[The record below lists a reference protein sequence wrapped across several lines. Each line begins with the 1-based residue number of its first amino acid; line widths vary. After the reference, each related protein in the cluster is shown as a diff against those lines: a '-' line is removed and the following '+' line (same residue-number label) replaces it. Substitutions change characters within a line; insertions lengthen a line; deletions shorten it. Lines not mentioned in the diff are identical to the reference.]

1 MVSSMAATCSPTSLQ
16 LRLAMNCHNRQIP
29 PPTQTRRWMRNKEVG
44 SGSFRFL
51 FLPQNERR
59 FDGGSCVGSSSAA
72 DNFAGWSDSD
82 HDSDQSIE
90 NQRKKW
96 LRGIVGAG
104 VAGVILFAGLTFA
117 ALSLSKWS
125 TSRPKQQIEP
135 FTTMEPFTTQQEVS
149 LASDKEDD
157 KVEESKSE
165 DRNDSDLES
174 KTDIQTDLSSFPEL
188 NEAPSENVLVDSTEI
203 STVDNVDY
211 ATRVSGTSNND
222 SLQEDLRY
230 ESIFDDKSVA
240 PEMTPS
246 SENLPSSEINASS
259 PVSTFEVDKN
269 PVYVEPSN
277 LPDITNLNT
286 DHQSELPVSK
296 INENSDP
303 SSDSFTSTVLEP
315 NEPMGVN
322 ISDSSPMDSSS
333 EPQIVPEDDTEAV
346 ASLSTKENVDLSNT
360 TQNSAER
367 NSSSLEVNY
376 LDESAF
382 SGTLSEFAN
391 QKGIIAHNEMKES
404 KPFSELPTP
413 EISFSSA
420 GIPAPSA
427 VSAAL
432 QVLPGKVLVPA
443 VVDQLQGQTFAA
455 LQVLKVIE
463 ADVQPSDLCTRREY
477 ARWLV
482 AASSVLSRS
491 TVSKVYPAM
500 YIENVTELAFDDITP
515 DDPDFSSIQGLAE
528 AGFIS
533 SKLSNHDLLSSSVEN
548 QGPFYFAAESPLSR
562 QDLVSWKMALDKR
575 QLPEAD
581 KKMLYKLSGFRD
593 IDKINPDAWPALVA
607 DLSAG
612 DQGIISLAFG
622 CTRLFQPDKPVTKAQ
637 AAVALA
643 TGEASDTVSEELARI
658 EAESVAENAV
668 SAHNAL
674 VAQVEQDIN
683 ESFEKELSVER
694 EKINA
699 VEKMAEEARCELE
712 RLRAERE
719 KDGVALMKERIAI
732 ESEMEFLSKLRRE
745 VEEQLQSLLSN
756 KVEISYEKER
766 ISKLQKEAESEK
778 QEISR
783 LQYDLEVERKALSM
797 ARAWAEDEAKRAR
810 EQAKAL
816 EEARY
821 RWEKHGIKVVVDSSL
836 DEESSTGVTWLTA
849 GKQVSSVEGT
859 VNRAENLVDKL
870 KLMADNVKGKSR
882 EVIDKIIQ
890 KVQVLISILREWV
903 AKAYAETKEL
913 KEATISKTRGSIQE
927 LQQNTTEFSFA
938 IKEKA
943 RGSMQELRQHT
954 ADFSLAVK
962 ESTKRVAEDCREGVE
977 KLTQK
982 FKS

>member
-1 MVSSMAATCSPTSLQ
+1 MISSMAATCSPTSLQ
-16 LRLAMNCHNRQIP
+16 LRLAMNCHNRRIS
-29 PPTQTRRWMRNKEVG
+29 PPTQTRPWMRNKEVG

-59 FDGGSCVGSSSAA
+59 FDGGSWIGSSSAA
-72 DNFAGWSDSD
+72 DNLAGWSDSD

-125 TSRPKQQIEP
+125 ASRRKQQ
-135 FTTMEPFTTQQEVS
+135 MEPFTAQHEV
-149 LASDKEDD
+149 LLGSDKEDD

-188 NEAPSENVLVDSTEI
+188 NEAPSENVLGDSTET

-211 ATRVSGTSNND
+211 ATRVSGTGNND
-222 SLQEDLRY
+222 SFQEDLQY
-230 ESIFDDKSVA
+230 ESSFDDKSVA

-269 PVYVEPSN
+269 PVHVEPSN
-277 LPDITNLNT
+277 VPDITNLNT
-286 DHQSELPVSK
+286 DHLSELPVSK

-303 SSDSFTSTVLEP
+303 SSDSFTSTILQP

-322 ISDSSPMDSSS
+322 ISDSSPVDSSS

-346 ASLSTKENVDLSNT
+346 ASLLTKENLDLSNT

-376 LDESAF
+376 LDESDF
-382 SGTLSEFAN
+382 SGTVSEFAN
-391 QKGIIAHNEMKES
+391 QKAIIANNEMKES
-404 KPFSELPTP
+404 KPFFELPTP

-432 QVLPGKVLVPA
+432 QVLPGK
-443 VVDQLQGQTFAA
+443 LQGQTFAA

-643 TGEASDTVSEELARI
+643 TGEASDSVSEELARI

-668 SAHNAL
+668 SAHSAL

-683 ESFEKELSVER
+683 ESFEKELSMER

-699 VEKMAEEARCELE
+699 VERMAEEARCELE

-732 ESEMEFLSKLRRE
+732 ESEMEVLSKLRRE

-890 KVQVLISILREWV
+890 KVQVLISILRERV
-903 AKAYAETKEL
+903 AKAYAQTKEL

-943 RGSMQELRQHT
+943 RGSLQELRQHT

>member
-16 LRLAMNCHNRQIP
+16 LRLAMNCHNRRIS
-29 PPTQTRRWMRNKEVG
+29 PPTQTRPWMRNKEVG
-44 SGSFRFL
+44 SGSFRLL

-59 FDGGSCVGSSSAA
+59 FDGGSWTGSSSAA

-125 TSRPKQQIEP
+125 TSRPKQQ
-135 FTTMEPFTTQQEVS
+135 MEPFTTQQEVS
-149 LASDKEDD
+149 LASDMEDD

-188 NEAPSENVLVDSTEI
+188 NEAPSENVLGDSTETL
-203 STVDNVDY
+203 TVDDVDY
-211 ATRVSGTSNND
+211 ATRVSGTGNND
-222 SLQEDLRY
+222 SFQEDLQY
-230 ESIFDDKSVA
+230 ESSFDDKSIA

-246 SENLPSSEINASS
+246 SENLPSSEINAIS

-269 PVYVEPSN
+269 PVNVELSN
-277 LPDITNLNT
+277 VPDITNLNT
-286 DHQSELPVSK
+286 DHQSELHVSK

-333 EPQIVPEDDTEAV
+333 EPQLVPEDDTEAV
-346 ASLSTKENVDLSNT
+346 ALLLTKENLDLSNT

-367 NSSSLEVNY
+367 NSSSREVNY
-376 LDESAF
+376 LDESDF
-382 SGTLSEFAN
+382 SGTVSEFAN
-391 QKGIIAHNEMKES
+391 QKAIIANNEMKES
-404 KPFSELPTP
+404 KPFFELPTP

-533 SKLSNHDLLSSSVEN
+533 SKLSNHDLFSSSVEN

-668 SAHNAL
+668 SAHSAL

-683 ESFEKELSVER
+683 ESFEKELSMER

-699 VEKMAEEARCELE
+699 VERMAEEARCELE

-732 ESEMEFLSKLRRE
+732 ESEMEVLSKLRRE

-849 GKQVSSVEGT
+849 GKQVSSAEGT

-903 AKAYAETKEL
+903 AKAYAQTKEL

-943 RGSMQELRQHT
+943 RGSVQELRQNT

>member
-16 LRLAMNCHNRQIP
+16 LRLAMNCHNRRIS
-29 PPTQTRRWMRNKEVG
+29 PPTQTRPWMRNKQVG

-51 FLPQNERR
+51 FQPQNERR
-59 FDGGSCVGSSSAA
+59 FDGGSWIGSSSAA

-82 HDSDQSIE
+82 HDNDQSIE

-96 LRGIVGAG
+96 LKGIVGAG

-125 TSRPKQQIEP
+125 TSRPKQQ
-135 FTTMEPFTTQQEVS
+135 MEPFTTQQEVS

-188 NEAPSENVLVDSTEI
+188 NEAPSENVLGDSTET

-211 ATRVSGTSNND
+211 ATRVSGTGNND
-222 SLQEDLRY
+222 SFQEDLQY
-230 ESIFDDKSVA
+230 ESSFDDKSVA

-259 PVSTFEVDKN
+259 PVSTFELDKN
-269 PVYVEPSN
+269 PVNVEPSN
-277 LPDITNLNT
+277 VPDITNLNT
-286 DHQSELPVSK
+286 DHQSELPVLK

-315 NEPMGVN
+315 KEPMGVN
-322 ISDSSPMDSSS
+322 ISDSSPMDTSS

-346 ASLSTKENVDLSNT
+346 ASLLTKENLDLSNT

-376 LDESAF
+376 LDESDF
-382 SGTLSEFAN
+382 SGTVSDFAN
-391 QKGIIAHNEMKES
+391 QAIIANNEMKES
-404 KPFSELPTP
+404 KPFLELPTP
-413 EISFSSA
+413 EISFSSV

-562 QDLVSWKMALDKR
+562 QDLVSWKMALDKI

-658 EAESVAENAV
+658 EAESMAENAV

-683 ESFEKELSVER
+683 ASFEKELSMER

-719 KDGVALMKERIAI
+719 KDGVALMKERSAI
-732 ESEMEFLSKLRRE
+732 ESEMEVLSKLRRE

-903 AKAYAETKEL
+903 AKAYAQTKEL